1 MHADD
6 VKISTTG
13 GPSEIRPQHAL
24 ITIYKSFVRPHLDGD
39 VIYDQPNNER
49 RNHKIKRI
57 QYNAVL
63 EITCAT
69 KGTSQS
75 KLYNSN
81 ELGFEFL
88 LNLDVGFGNYELFIK
103 SKQLEHQNTCSI
115 LFLKPIIYS
124 YIYNTFL
131 SCYNILQQN

>member
-63 EITCAT
+63 EITCTT

-75 KLYNSN
+75 KLYSSN

-88 LNLDVGFGNYELFIK
+88 LNLDVDFGHYEL
-103 SKQLEHQNTCSI
+103 L
-115 LFLKPIIYS
+115 
-124 YIYNTFL
+124 
-131 SCYNILQQN
+131 